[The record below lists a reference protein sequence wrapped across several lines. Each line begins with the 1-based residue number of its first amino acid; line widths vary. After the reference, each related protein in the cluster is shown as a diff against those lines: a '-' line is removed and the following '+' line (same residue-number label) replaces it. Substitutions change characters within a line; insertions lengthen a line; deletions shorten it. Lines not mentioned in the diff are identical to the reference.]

1 MVMPRSR
8 SSSMLSRTWL
18 VISRS
23 LSAPVTWISR
33 SARVDFPWS
42 IWAMIAK
49 LRIWAIGV
57 SVMVRQVCG
66 VGRLGQG
73 HRAPAQDIEGRR
85 PDVIRVMPRGWAAA
99 EEGPLLRPEDL

>member
-8 SSSMLSRTWL
+8 SSSMESSTWL

-23 LSAPVTWISR
+23 VSAPVAWISR

-49 LRIWAIGV
+49 LRMW
-57 SVMVRQVCG
+57 S
-66 VGRLGQG
+66 
-73 HRAPAQDIEGRR
+73 IEGIASGQIEARAAGVILDWGDYEALRPQRPQQSHQLALSRR
-85 PDVIRVMPRGWAAA
+85 PG
-99 EEGPLLRPEDL
+99 LLED